1 MDFLSIGWWPS
12 GGWGAFLL
20 FLLPAGP
27 GATAGILVGKN
38 AGLGAAAILTLYI
51 AADVVRAVY
60 FEPLL
65 RLARRFGA
73 RYNWS
78 RALADQIAELSTR
91 IHLGPGRIGQVSSL
105 SLLSLGGGFTIGVI
119 ALASSRVGH
128 VLGWLAVILG
138 DVSWF
143 AFKLAAAL
151 GLASV
156 LPDDRLVFVAVV
168 LVAMLGGVIARRLS
182 ALLVCP
188 RPVEAAPSRD
198 S

>member
-1 MDFLSIGWWPS
+1 MDLLLSAWLPS

-20 FLLPAGP
+20 FLLPVGP

-38 AGLGAAAILTLYI
+38 ADLSAAVILALYI
-51 AADVVRAVY
+51 AADFLRALY

-65 RLARRFGA
+65 RLVRRFGS
-73 RYNWS
+73 RYAWS
-78 RALADQIAELSTR
+78 RALADQIAEVAAR
-91 IHLGPGRIGQVSSL
+91 IQLGPGLVGQVGSL
-105 SLLSLGGGFTIGVI
+105 ILLSLGGGFTIGVI
-119 ALASSRVGH
+119 ALASSRVSH

-143 AFKLAAAL
+143 GFKLAAAL

-168 LVAMLGGVIARRLS
+168 LVAMLGGVIARYLS
-182 ALLVCP
+182 SLLEGP
-188 RPVEAAPSRD
+188 RPVEAAPGPD